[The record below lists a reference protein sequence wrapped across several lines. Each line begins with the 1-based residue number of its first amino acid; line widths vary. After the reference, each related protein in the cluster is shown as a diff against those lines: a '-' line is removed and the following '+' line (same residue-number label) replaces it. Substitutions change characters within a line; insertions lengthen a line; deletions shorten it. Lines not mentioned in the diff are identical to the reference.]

1 MKQFIKIQI
10 LSVLVF
16 FNGLILF
23 AQGNSFYIIST
34 NNLDAKDLSKIQE
47 IYQLLEDYKITS
59 NFQVKYGNFL
69 TEESDFYECR
79 NKESFY
85 DVDTNYINGSYQK
98 SSDFESYINQ
108 EMINRVSFQYIK
120 PNVKKGKLNLKFSEN
135 TSSDVIDFK
144 KWIKKNK
151 KSKKDLYLIWNNG
164 FQFYKYSPEYISRI
178 ILQRKKNNT
187 TESLIPRITKPDPKS
202 TNVVRPDESHYKIE
216 FDSVGLFPKYQIQ
229 VSRKLKD
236 GDSILIL
243 NECLDFMKSDS
254 FNLNKS
260 RIKIALFIKNGKKCV
275 FAISENELGVLCVQS
290 LDSGKAI
297 EIDESCDCKNDCLY
311 HNKFSVVIK
320 GCVDGIDENEIPA
333 IYLPVIRFQCNASD

>member
-47 IYQLLEDYKITS
+47 IYQLLEDYKIAS

-120 PNVKKGKLNLKFSEN
+120 PNVKKGKLNLKFSISA
-135 TSSDVIDFK
+135 TSTNSAISVL
-144 KWIKKNK
+144 KNP
-151 KSKKDLYLIWNNG
+151 L
-164 FQFYKYSPEYISRI
+164 
-178 ILQRKKNNT
+178 KNNLPF
-187 TESLIPRITKPDPKS
+187 EA
-202 TNVVRPDESHYKIE
+202 
-216 FDSVGLFPKYQIQ
+216 
-229 VSRKLKD
+229 
-236 GDSILIL
+236 
-243 NECLDFMKSDS
+243 S
-254 FNLNKS
+254 F
-260 RIKIALFIKNGKKCV
+260 
-275 FAISENELGVLCVQS
+275 SE
-290 LDSGKAI
+290 
-297 EIDESCDCKNDCLY
+297 
-311 HNKFSVVIK
+311 
-320 GCVDGIDENEIPA
+320 
-333 IYLPVIRFQCNASD
+333 